1 MEFYN
6 NPPIVDPPKYASAV
20 PIFLQTESKPVF
32 QMTKNYWLALATITK
47 DREGRP
53 LKTPIMYIIICPYP
67 LHQIIMDPLPTIN
80 VKPESSIGSVAA
92 FHFLEAHDNLFL
104 IARIKPRSSG
114 QLTLYLEFRNLRQE
128 RRDVIELNEL
138 AQWNAPVNQRAVR
151 ITGNMQFAAVL
162 AHHPRRDCPAFLS
175 IISLRDRRL
184 LTGFSTS
191 PRRLSSLTFLGGND
205 PCFLTS
211 NPEGFCLDMW
221 IIRQDS
227 KLVKTATLELPPLAH
242 GTACMLL
249 DCRPLDSA
257 DPDIYKSDPSII
269 VDCVL
274 SYRESPSAKFS
285 ILIKLKYLNEVY
297 RHTVSSYGPRAYA
310 WAEWGVQR
318 AWIYDTAYEIP
329 KNLNSGHT
337 FTTQTAPIPEPPL
350 APPRTIITP
359 DGHTVTVTDWKPP
372 PPGVV
377 VSLWDLRK
385 LLVPVPTLLRL
396 VSSVPT
402 NNLFRGHVYATHVEH
417 PPTYRVRL
425 TSKAYPISYE
435 GLVGEI
441 DNGIIIHLLKNLLM
455 LFAQSIRGLR
465 WLESRSAAPAAYK
478 VYLCMLTQKSP
489 SSVRMYSIAKDARIF
504 DHQTKDLFELDFGI
518 ALHAHAQAS
527 LLAGRHSPQD
537 KDATTSFASPS
548 DEDVESLKFLAR
560 YCSSSL
566 NDLGEDFEISE
577 RIMSSPDS
585 PIQIATPVP
594 LPYSARSNEVLE
606 SMISGPKG
614 AWSSHVFDGGPE
626 KSCDALLTQLQ
637 DEDTSRKHDSTRPAA
652 ENQPV
657 LSQAVSRTIRSVSPS
672 TLIALTEP
680 YLMAWSTRLP
690 LSPLPAQLLR
700 STGTTR
706 EGARIIPAPAMHSGR
721 NSWGY

>member
-1 MEFYN
+1 MTLALLKYVVGEYDQISSQTHSLDSMEFYN

-441 DNGIIIHLLKNLLM
+441 DPQIWALHFLFTRGFPDYAKNTQL
-455 LFAQSIRGLR
+455 SPWDVEGLR
-465 WLESRSAAPAAYK
+465 VWTRRLERNGNSNPPHSG
-478 VYLCMLTQKSP
+478 P
-489 SSVRMYSIAKDARIF
+489 SSRPM
-504 DHQTKDLFELDFGI
+504 
-518 ALHAHAQAS
+518 
-527 LLAGRHSPQD
+527 GR
-537 KDATTSFASPS
+537 PS
-548 DEDVESLKFLAR
+548 RFVE
-560 YCSSSL
+560 
-566 NDLGEDFEISE
+566 
-577 RIMSSPDS
+577 
-585 PIQIATPVP
+585 
-594 LPYSARSNEVLE
+594 
-606 SMISGPKG
+606 
-614 AWSSHVFDGGPE
+614 H
-626 KSCDALLTQLQ
+626 
-637 DEDTSRKHDSTRPAA
+637 
-652 ENQPV
+652 
-657 LSQAVSRTIRSVSPS
+657 
-672 TLIALTEP
+672 
-680 YLMAWSTRLP
+680 
-690 LSPLPAQLLR
+690 
-700 STGTTR
+700 
-706 EGARIIPAPAMHSGR
+706 
-721 NSWGY
+721 